1 MPSAYFLQV
10 LRRAALSRKMLRWR
24 RRERLFEPTL
34 RGCSSVVEHLLA
46 KEDVASSSLVTRS
59 SLRLVRSAKR
69 RLEQARRS
77 HGEGGSPDRIQATAG
92 KPVRDFAV
100 VYYVYIL
107 QSKSAPNQRY
117 IGLTRDLKKRLL
129 DHQDGRSPHTAKFAP
144 WLMVAYFAF
153 VAENTAVAFERYL
166 KSGSGRVFA
175 KRHLWPNKV
184 NDS

>member
-1 MPSAYFLQV
+1 
-10 LRRAALSRKMLRWR
+10 MLRWR

-59 SLRLVRSAKR
+59 SLRLVRSANR
-69 RLEQARRS
+69 RLERARCSR
-77 HGEGGSPDRIQATAG
+77 GEGGSPDRIQATAG

-117 IGLTRDLKKRLL
+117 IALTRDLEKITKTDDLRIPRNLL
-129 DHQDGRSPHTAKFAP
+129 RGLWSRTSHLSLRTQP
-144 WLMVAYFAF
+144 WHSRGILNLVPAASSRNAIFGPI
-153 VAENTAVAFERYL
+153 
-166 KSGSGRVFA
+166 K
-175 KRHLWPNKV
+175 
-184 NDS
+184 